1 MNENLLKHFNHPF
14 YQKVDQITDEVK
26 LMQIRKGAEKY
37 PEPFTPSSWTGK
49 ELAIHA
55 LQELRDGQV
64 YVVGMLERI
73 EELERFVDEL
83 NNDLFGER
91 MIKDRLKN
99 ENEKLKK
106 KNNQYKQVL
115 EFYANEESYNPHRQM
130 PVIMDSGFKA
140 RQALA
145 GEKSCK

>member
-1 MNENLLKHFNHPF
+1 MDNNLLKHYNHPF
-14 YQKVDQITDEVK
+14 YAKVDQITDEVK

-73 EELERFVDEL
+73 VELEEEKEEWISVANDRYQDWEDEH
-83 NNDLFGER
+83 
-91 MIKDRLKN
+91 MKN
-99 ENEKLKK
+99 KR
-106 KNNQYKQVL
+106 YKQIL
-115 EFYANEESYNPHRQM
+115 EKVQKLTRCDDGTEEEVYNI
-130 PVIMDSGFKA
+130 VTE
-140 RQALA
+140 AL
-145 GEKSCK
+145 GVE

>member
-49 ELAIHA
+49 ELAVHA

-73 EELERFVDEL
+73 EEYEQA
-83 NNDLFGER
+83 
-91 MIKDRLKN
+91 IDRIIYYFSTV
-99 ENEKLKK
+99 EIR
-106 KNNQYKQVL
+106 QDVL
-115 EFYANEESYNPHRQM
+115 EIIN
-130 PVIMDSGFKA
+130 
-140 RQALA
+140 QAL
-145 GEKSCK
+145 EDK

>member
-1 MNENLLKHFNHPF
+1 MNENLLKHYNHPF

-73 EELERFVDEL
+73 EELE
-83 NNDLFGER
+83 ER
-91 MIKDRLKN
+91 NAFL
-99 ENEKLKK
+99 EKAHRINVNITEHAKEDK
-106 KNNQYKQVL
+106 EKYKQALWKIVEL
-115 EFYANEESYNPHRQM
+115 KYNVYGNEYPEEADK
-130 PVIMDSGFKA
+130 IA
-140 RQALA
+140 CEAL
-145 GEKSCK
+145 GVF

>member
-1 MNENLLKHFNHPF
+1 MDNNLLKHYNHQF
-14 YQKVDQITDEVK
+14 YAKVDQITDEVK

-73 EELERFVDEL
+73 EQLEEA
-83 NNDLFGER
+83 
-91 MIKDRLKN
+91 LK
-99 ENEKLKK
+99 
-106 KNNQYKQVL
+106 
-115 EFYANEESYNPHRQM
+115 FYADEDNYVPYEQYRNLDDHIHE
-130 PVIMDSGFKA
+130 VDKDGGDKA
-140 RQALA
+140 HKALA
-145 GEKSCK
+145 GEQSCK